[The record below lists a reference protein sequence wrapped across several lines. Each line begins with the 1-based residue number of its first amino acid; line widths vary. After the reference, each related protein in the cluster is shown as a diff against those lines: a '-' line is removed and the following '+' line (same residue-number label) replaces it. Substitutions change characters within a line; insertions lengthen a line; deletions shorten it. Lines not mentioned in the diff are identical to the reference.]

1 MSNIIKRIIEFILYI
16 LYIMIINP
24 IVVIIEIFRWILT
37 GENKYYEISE
47 YLYDLMIKILYKNE

>member
-1 MSNIIKRIIEFILYI
+1 
-16 LYIMIINP
+16 MIINP